1 MKVHELKS
9 WPESFKAIK
18 KGRKTC
24 DLRLDDRNF
33 QIGNIILF
41 QEFNPGMGAG
51 IGERDVQAHFTG
63 ETIGRII
70 THVQTGGLFGLEKEY
85 VCLSLKRIK

>member
-1 MKVHELKS
+1 MKS

-41 QEFNPGMGAG
+41 QEFNPGMGEG
-51 IGERDVQAHFTG
+51 DVQAHFTG

-70 THVQTGGLFGLEKEY
+70 THIQVGDLFGLAKEY